1 MSEQTIR
8 ASEIGSYLYCHR
20 AWWYQ
25 RRGVRSANV
34 RELARGA
41 AAHEAH
47 GRGVRSLG
55 WQRALALGLVELA
68 LLLLFWQALS

>member
-1 MSEQTIR
+1 MSQQTIR

-47 GRGVRSLG
+47 GRRARSLA
-55 WQRALALGLVELA
+55 WQRGLAAALLLVA
-68 LLLLFWQALS
+68 LLLLMLQALT

>member
-1 MSEQTIR
+1 VSDSTIR

-41 AAHEAH
+41 QAHEAH
-47 GRGVRSLG
+47 GRSVRRLG
-55 WQRALALGLVELA
+55 WQRGLALGLVALA
-68 LLLLFWQALS
+68 LLLLLWQALS

>member
-1 MSEQTIR
+1 
-8 ASEIGSYLYCHR
+8 
-20 AWWYQ
+20 
-25 RRGVRSANV
+25 VRSANV

-55 WQRALALGLVELA
+55 WQRALALGLVALA

>member
-1 MSEQTIR
+1 MSRQTIQ

-34 RELARGA
+34 RELAHGA

-47 GRGVRSLG
+47 GRSVRRLS
-55 WQRALALGLVELA
+55 WQRALALGLVALA
-68 LLLLFWQALS
+68 LLLLLWQALS